1 MFVRHIQPSFAGG
14 EVSPSLQARVD
25 TAAYHA
31 WLKSARNFYVHPQG
45 GVSNR
50 PGTAYM
56 GTAKYTEQPCRI
68 IPFVVG
74 ENEAYV
80 LELGEEYI
88 RVYTSAGQVLDD
100 QADPYEIETPYSA
113 GALANIAY
121 TQQDQMLI
129 LTHPDYPPQ
138 RLVRTSP
145 GRFSLG
151 EMPLRFGPFQLA
163 NTQAQRKMR
172 VYASQTTSETQGVAA
187 SLSVLPVVDNRYF
200 VYGYFNEELF
210 YVADS
215 YGLNV
220 GALVSAFNSTYGSS
234 GVSAANLG
242 GVIRITSP
250 QNTGAN
256 WNGKVFQLVYRE
268 GFNRP
273 PSLVIEQ
280 ALTGGVNQGQTVGTG
295 EVSYILESNF
305 DIFSP
310 LHVGGRFS
318 LSHPIES
325 QYQTGTL
332 SYDTS
337 SSTIK
342 SCSDWSVHT
351 SGTWTGTLI
360 LEKSEDLG
368 TTWQSVK
375 HFTRTGADDNI
386 VSFGTLEDTG
396 QIYYL
401 RLRASEITGQAGYE
415 LSAAGFVQEGIAV
428 VTEFI
433 SNRKVTVSL
442 ERAYGAEDWTAD
454 WAEGSFSA
462 KNGYP
467 ACVFF
472 YQDRLGLA
480 GTYTEPQTIWFSK
493 TGAYENFGH
502 ARGRL
507 AEDDTISVNF
517 SGKKLNAIHAVA
529 PAGKLLVFTAGSEWS
544 LSSSGALTPYNL
556 QVEQQGERGASRVG
570 VVMVGNRALY
580 VQARGSSLRD
590 FYYDYNSA
598 TYTGEDLTLCAR
610 HLFANKEIKEI
621 CHQQEPDNLIWC
633 ILSDGTA
640 ATLTYVAEQNI
651 CAWTHH
657 DTQGSFCSVCV
668 IPNRGYDEV
677 WFVVRRDGKY
687 FIEKLLQRLA
697 STLAQ
702 DQIFLD
708 ASFSKKSEQSFT
720 EVTGLTYLEGKTVGV
735 LADGNPLTGL
745 TVQQGKITLPR
756 AMNCVHVGLLYQAQL
771 QTLPA
776 VFQLSNGTST
786 DQKKRVVSVTLQMA
800 DSRGGKVGLEGETAE
815 EIVQRTTEPY
825 NTPLTLKTG
834 SYVLALPGSHQLAP
848 SLVITQDEPLPFTL
862 LAVLCRVA

>member
-1 MFVRHIQPSFAGG
+1 M
-14 EVSPSLQARVD
+14 
-25 TAAYHA
+25 
-31 WLKSARNFYVHPQG
+31 
-45 GVSNR
+45 
-50 PGTAYM
+50 
-56 GTAKYTEQPCRI
+56 
-68 IPFVVG
+68 
-74 ENEAYV
+74 
-80 LELGEEYI
+80 
-88 RVYTSAGQVLDD
+88 
-100 QADPYEIETPYSA
+100 
-113 GALANIAY
+113 
-121 TQQDQMLI
+121 
-129 LTHPDYPPQ
+129 
-138 RLVRTSP
+138 
-145 GRFSLG
+145 
-151 EMPLRFGPFQLA
+151 
-163 NTQAQRKMR
+163 
-172 VYASQTTSETQGVAA
+172 
-187 SLSVLPVVDNRYF
+187 
-200 VYGYFNEELF
+200 
-210 YVADS
+210 
-215 YGLNV
+215 
-220 GALVSAFNSTYGSS
+220 
-234 GVSAANLG
+234 
-242 GVIRITSP
+242 
-250 QNTGAN
+250 
-256 WNGKVFQLVYRE
+256 
-268 GFNRP
+268 
-273 PSLVIEQ
+273 
-280 ALTGGVNQGQTVGTG
+280 
-295 EVSYILESNF
+295 
-305 DIFSP
+305 
-310 LHVGGRFS
+310 
-318 LSHPIES
+318 
-325 QYQTGTL
+325 
-332 SYDTS
+332 
-337 SSTIK
+337 
-342 SCSDWSVHT
+342 
-351 SGTWTGTLI
+351 
-360 LEKSEDLG
+360 
-368 TTWQSVK
+368 
-375 HFTRTGADDNI
+375 
-386 VSFGTLEDTG
+386 
-396 QIYYL
+396 
-401 RLRASEITGQAGYE
+401 
-415 LSAAGFVQEGIAV
+415 
-428 VTEFI
+428 
-433 SNRKVTVSL
+433 
-442 ERAYGAEDWTAD
+442 
-454 WAEGSFSA
+454 
-462 KNGYP
+462 
-467 ACVFF
+467 
-472 YQDRLGLA
+472 
-480 GTYTEPQTIWFSK
+480 
-493 TGAYENFGH
+493 
-502 ARGRL
+502 
-507 AEDDTISVNF
+507 
-517 SGKKLNAIHAVA
+517 A

-633 ILSDGTA
+633 ILSDGTV

-702 DQIFLD
+702 NQIFLD